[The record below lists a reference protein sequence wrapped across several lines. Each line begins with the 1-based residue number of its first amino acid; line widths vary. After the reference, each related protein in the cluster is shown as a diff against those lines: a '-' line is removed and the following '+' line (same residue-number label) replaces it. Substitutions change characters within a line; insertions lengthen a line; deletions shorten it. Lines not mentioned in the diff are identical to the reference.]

1 MPAVTKRP
9 AWESKLT
16 TAERAVWDIRSGD
29 TVFVGSVCAAPR
41 GLVHA
46 LEQSEKPLKDVQ
58 LIHYLVDREVYPLSN
73 GRPTTRFTHKVF
85 YVGSAEE
92 QIIEDGRGDLIHYI
106 PLSAGRVPPLFDAG
120 RFPIDVALI
129 QTTMPDKHGY
139 VSLGISV
146 DITKSAVANAGT
158 VIAEINP
165 HMPWTRGDSAV
176 PVDRIDH
183 MVEVDTPLISY
194 LHPEVDEAAE
204 RISRYIAS
212 IIDDGSTLQIGIGRY
227 PNGVLKYLD
236 RRRNLGIH
244 SDIVCEEIVDLIE
257 KGIVTGEEK
266 DFEKGRIVASH
277 CMGTERLYR
286 YIDNNPMF
294 SFQPLDIVCRP
305 DHIGRNRKMISITQ
319 AWAIDLM
326 GQVCCGQLDGALYG
340 GVSVTPDFIRGAA
353 ESDGGKPIICLGSTY
368 EKDGEVKS
376 RIRPLLKEGEGV
388 TISRSDVHYVVT
400 EYGIAYLYGKSISER
415 ALRLIQ
421 IAHPDFRDELL
432 SAAKRQNYIRDDYV
446 LESKSAY
453 PEHEERRVSLKGNG
467 TVLIRPSQASD
478 YRGVQE
484 LFYELPPKDVSTRFF
499 SRLSSLPE
507 AKFNFLWNVDG
518 TDNMAFVAMSG
529 EQEDERIIGNAN
541 YSLDATTN
549 LAEFAYMVHPD
560 WQGKGLG
567 FALRRRMIEY
577 AKARG
582 IRGYYE
588 EFLEENTS
596 MKHLA
601 EKGGK
606 AKVTYEGGVGRAEA
620 VF

>member
-1 MPAVTKRP
+1 MAAVSS
-9 AWESKLT
+9 WQDKLT
-16 TAERAVWDIRSGD
+16 SAERAVWHIRSGD
-29 TVFVGSVCAAPR
+29 TVFIGSACAAPR
-41 GLVHA
+41 ELVHA
-46 LEQSEKPLKDVQ
+46 LEQSEKPLKDIQ
-58 LIHYLVDREVYPLSN
+58 LIHYLVDRQVYPLSS
-73 GRPTTRFTHKVF
+73 GRPTTRFPHKVF

-92 QIIEDGRGDLIHYI
+92 QIIEEGRGDLIHYI
-106 PLSAGRVPPLFDAG
+106 PLSAGRVPRLFDTG

-146 DITKSAVANAGT
+146 DITKPAVANART

-165 HMPWTRGDSAV
+165 RMPWTRGDSAI

-194 LHPEVDEAAE
+194 LHPDVDESAE

-236 RRRNLGIH
+236 KRRNLGIH
-244 SDIVCEEIVDLIE
+244 SDIVCEEIIDLIE
-257 KGIVTGEEK
+257 KGIITGEEK
-266 DFEKGRIVASH
+266 TVERGRVVASH
-277 CMGTERLYR
+277 CMGTERLYK

-294 SFQPLDIVCRP
+294 SFQPLDTVCRV
-305 DHIGRNRKMISITQ
+305 DRISRNRKMVSITQ

-326 GQVCCGQLDGALYG
+326 GQVCCGQLDGTLYG

-353 ESDGGKPIICLGSTY
+353 ESEGGKPIICLESTY
-368 EKDGEVKS
+368 RKDGAVKS

-432 SAAKRQNYIRDDYV
+432 SAAKRQHYIRDDYV
-446 LESKSAY
+446 LESRGAY
-453 PEHEERRVSLKGNG
+453 PEHEERKVTLKDSE

-478 YRGVQE
+478 YRGVQD
-484 LFYELPPKDVSTRFF
+484 LFYRLPPKDVSTRFF

-549 LAEFAYMVHPD
+549 LAEFAYMVHPA

-567 FALRRRMIEY
+567 SALKRRMIEY
-577 AKARG
+577 AKAKG

-588 EFLEENTS
+588 EFLEENAP

-601 EKGGK
+601 EKSDN
-606 AKVTYEGGVGRAEA
+606 ATVIYEAGVGRAETI
-620 VF
+620 F